1 MIYLSIG
8 SDIMFCCTSKQTN
21 KSLAYNWCAFMY
33 IQFCLS
39 SQQQS
44 WAWVLDGKDIY
55 CPLAEWVI
63 MVCLFV
69 FLCLVCNLFAI
80 IHNAASAWPLDR
92 GCQAQHDD
100 DGLMWAFMLVTHKYR
115 GVTHNTRRAQTN
127 NNYSVRLSREWS
139 GPHSP
144 STPGLC
150 WESLQRMA
158 ETSHVRWERG

>member
-1 MIYLSIG
+1 
-8 SDIMFCCTSKQTN
+8 
-21 KSLAYNWCAFMY
+21 MY

-44 WAWVLDGKDIY
+44 WVLDGKDIY

-80 IHNAASAWPLDR
+80 IHNSASAWPLDR

-100 DGLMWAFMLVTHKYR
+100 DGLMWAFILVTHKYR
-115 GVTHNTRRAQTN
+115 GVTHNTRRAQT

-158 ETSHVRWERG
+158 ETSHVRWEDKTRLAVDRDKPCLLNLFVN